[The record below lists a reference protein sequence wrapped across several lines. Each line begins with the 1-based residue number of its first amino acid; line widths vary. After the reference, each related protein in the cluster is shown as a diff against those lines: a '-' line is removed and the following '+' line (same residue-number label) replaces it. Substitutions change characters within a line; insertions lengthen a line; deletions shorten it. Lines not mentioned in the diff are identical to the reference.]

1 MKFPVLPIIL
11 FAALLVLLT
20 GCESGEFTHYISPQI
35 SGRVLAADTHQP
47 LSGVT
52 VARVSAYRYGNS
64 SGPVKGGQLLMQP
77 AGVRTDA
84 GGNFVLDG
92 VSVFAIFRQPG
103 WWTVPV
109 VFNHSGYQSFQ
120 TNYTGANV
128 KGHSAEG
135 VPVVSAGEVLLQP
148 LLK

>member
-1 MKFPVLPIIL
+1 MKFPAQPIKL

-47 LSGVT
+47 LAGAT
-52 VARVSAYRYGNS
+52 VARVGKQRHGNS
-64 SGPVKGGQLLMQP
+64 FGPPKGGQMLMQP
-77 AGVRTDA
+77 SGVQTDT

-109 VFNHSGYQSFQ
+109 NFSHSGYQSFQ

-135 VPVVSAGEVLLQP
+135 VPVVNAGNVLLQP
-148 LLK
+148 RPK